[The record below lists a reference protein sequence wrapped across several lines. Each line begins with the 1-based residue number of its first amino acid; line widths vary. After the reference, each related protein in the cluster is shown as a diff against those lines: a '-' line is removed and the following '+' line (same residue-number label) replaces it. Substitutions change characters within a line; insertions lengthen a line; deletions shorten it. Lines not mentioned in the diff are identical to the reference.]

1 MSRRPYGWI
10 GTSTG
15 VEATDGLLLVSRGHA
30 EKGFPYTPYS
40 PYTAE
45 SVVALSQRRSPAIT
59 MPC

>member
-1 MSRRPYGWI
+1 MSRRPFGWI

-30 EKGFPYTPYS
+30 EKGFPYT
-40 PYTAE
+40 AE

>member
-1 MSRRPYGWI
+1 MSCRPFGWM

-30 EKGFPYTPYS
+30 EKGSPYS